1 MTGFLCTLPLIARLL
16 ACAAPELLAVGY
28 VEGEYVNLA
37 PVTAA
42 TLTRVG
48 PRQGER
54 VTTGQIVAEQER
66 ADAEIALA
74 EAEAARDQAE
84 AELAN
89 LREGSRPEEI
99 AVTEASLENARV
111 RLREAERQA
120 SRQTSLA
127 ERGVVPQAVLD
138 TALADRDTSRT
149 EVVQLEAELTVQ
161 RLPARAQVVAAAESR
176 LRGAEAAVRDA
187 RWRLEQRDLVAP
199 AEGTITD
206 VFRRAGEIAGPTAP
220 VLSLL
225 PDGAYKLVAFV
236 GETAIAGIA
245 PGDRSGR
252 ALQRM
257 PTRPDGYRLLCLRRA
272 GVHAPGDLLGREPP
286 EARLSHRGQAL
297 RGQSQPPPGTDRRCR
312 PPPLKARARPSST
325 CAT

>member
-1 MTGFLCTLPLIARLL
+1 MIGFLCALPLVARL
-16 ACAAPELLAVGY
+16 AMCAAPQVLAVGY

-42 TLTRVG
+42 TLTEVI

-54 VTTGQIVAEQER
+54 VTAGEVVARQER

-74 EAEAARDQAE
+74 EAEAARGRAE

-99 AVTEASLENARV
+99 AVTEATLEAARV

-120 SRQTSLA
+120 ERQTALA
-127 ERGVVPQAVLD
+127 ERGVVQQADLETVLAARD
-138 TALADRDTSRT
+138 TAQT
-149 EVVQLEAELTVQ
+149 EVAQLEAELTVK
-161 RLPARAQVVAAAESR
+161 RLPARSQVVAAAESQ

-199 AEGTITD
+199 ADGRISD
-206 VFRRAGEIAGPTAP
+206 VFRRVGEIAGPTAP

-225 PDGAYKLVAFV
+225 PDGAWKLVVFV
-236 GETAIAGIA
+236 AEAEVAGIA
-245 PGDRSGR
+245 PGDRLDVR
-252 ALQRM
+252 C
-257 PTRPDGYRLLCLRRA
+257 DGC
-272 GVHAPGDLLGREPP
+272 
-286 EARLSHRGQAL
+286 
-297 RGQSQPPPGTDRRCR
+297 PPGLTATVSYVSDEPEFT
-312 PPPLKARARPSST
+312 PPVIFSVENRQKLVYR
-325 CAT
+325 